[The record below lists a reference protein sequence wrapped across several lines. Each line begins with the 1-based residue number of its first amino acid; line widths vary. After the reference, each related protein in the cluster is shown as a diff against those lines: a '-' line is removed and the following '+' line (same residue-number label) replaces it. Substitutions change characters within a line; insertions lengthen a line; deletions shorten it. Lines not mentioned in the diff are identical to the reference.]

1 MTIRAAEWKWPNISI
16 PFAKEDSSVVE
27 RFDFVKD
34 QNNENYDLTVIFR
47 NGGVYR
53 YFSVEQEDIAS
64 VIFAHSIGSMFN
76 KLFSQAG
83 KYRYE
88 KIG

>member
-1 MTIRAAEWKWPNISI
+1 MTIRAAEWKWPNITI
-16 PFAKEDSSVVE
+16 PFAKEDSSHVE
-27 RFDFVKD
+27 RFHFVKD
-34 QNNENYDLTVIFR
+34 QDTGNYDLTVIFR
-47 NGGVYR
+47 AGGIYR

-76 KLFSQAG
+76 KLFSKTD